1 MINEKKPITM
11 AEARELLEEI
21 KTDKAEEMV
30 TFIKKFTKMKAS
42 ETEPLKKQLL
52 EHKMIKIKAEDIV
65 KLIDFMPEDA
75 SDVRKIV
82 AGSEVG
88 LDQDEIE
95 KILAVFKKK

>member
-11 AEARELLEEI
+11 AEAREILEEI
-21 KTDKAEEMV
+21 KTEKAEQMA

-42 ETEPLKKQLL
+42 EAEALKEKLL
-52 EHKMIKIKAEDIV
+52 EHKMIKLNKEDIV
-65 KLIDFMPEDA
+65 KIIDFMPEDA
-75 SDVRKIV
+75 ADVRKIV

-95 KILAVFKKK
+95 KILAVFRKK

>member
-11 AEARELLEEI
+11 AEAREILEGI
-21 KTDKAEEMV
+21 KTEKAEEMAA
-30 TFIKKFTKMKAS
+30 FIKKFTKMKAS
-42 ETEPLKKQLL
+42 DTELLKKQLR
-52 EHKMIKIKAEDIV
+52 EHKMIKLKEEDIV
-65 KLIDFMPEDA
+65 KLVDFMPEDA